1 MDVTY
6 NHFNQSLKM
15 KNYLLTFLFVTVAIV
30 TAFSQSDSAVFDDA
44 AHCYAPNYFVL
55 INGKLPL
62 SMHTV
67 FRIES
72 ELYPDSIIY
81 YFRNNFKSYSIKD
94 KIWNL
99 CEDISDSAK
108 VYIKYVYD
116 EPVGWYKKYK
126 HLVYCDT
133 LLWGTFKMI
142 GIVII
147 NDINVK
153 KHLYYIHYELEPP
166 WGRYVVYKKEYGNR
180 KRFYKKI
187 FRGIYPVGF
196 DIQEKN
202 NHPRGRPFPKYR

>member
-1 MDVTY
+1 
-6 NHFNQSLKM
+6 M
-15 KNYLLTFLFVTVAIV
+15 KDFMLILSFVIVAFA
-30 TAFSQSDSAVFDDA
+30 TAFSQSDSVVFDDA
-44 AHCYAPNYFVL
+44 AHCYPPSYFVL

-67 FRIES
+67 FHVES
-72 ELYPDSIIY
+72 EIYPDSIIY

-94 KIWNL
+94 KIRNL
-99 CEDISDSAK
+99 CEDIPDSAK

-126 HLVYCDT
+126 RHIYCDT
-133 LLWGTFKMI
+133 LEWGTFKMI

-147 NDINVK
+147 NDINVR

-187 FRGIYPVGF
+187 FRGVYPVCF
-196 DIQEKN
+196 DVYEKN
-202 NHPRGRPFPKYR
+202 IRSSGRPYPKYR